1 MTIQNLKLTDYLGVK
16 EPAGQEQVRFR
27 RKLAVPITPGNP
39 LYSLFFNPKYADI
52 FPKQVTGEYNRLTRL
67 QNVTKLSE
75 ETKAIQ
81 EALKLIFQDS
91 DQWGAADFIKKYTDN
106 PEIAEH
112 FRVQLILDGGTNDMK
127 EFMNASNSFIELSTK
142 IMSEKGLNKALNGK
156 PSEQDQFKNAVQ
168 QILGD
173 NNVASDLTNAVFQR
187 YSSLG
192 DIKTDFTNY
201 YNNNLK
207 SIENITRKFTF
218 TKGSIFT
225 VPITVSFTKA
235 ANAWSWTLNIEED
248 KPEKFKDFIK
258 ILQDSVMSQSVSD
271 AFIDQTVDILIDER
285 INDWY
290 RTYKD
295 AKDKEIYI
303 QSLIDG
309 YKYQRENLIKESF
322 PSVKKESLATGEPE
336 VLANGNA
343 NIPVEGAE
351 AIEAVE
357 VKVEQDVRDQLA
369 EISNNYYQLNQSLYE
384 IRDIKKQVVREIRT
398 SGYDIVESESAIPQ
412 GIANLGYDFA
422 ITKGD
427 VQHEKIKIIDD
438 AAFEGIIGGVTLKGC
453 LLENKP
459 LDTSSLDAI
468 KDEFESEDWK
478 AIVARMTTHANKNSW
493 PTGLVSSMKKG
504 GNSLVKD
511 ASGAAIP
518 LTLIK
523 EKQTEEFLL
532 KGLHHNPWFAPDS
545 AAVTADGILDGL
557 KVYEESKRPQLFIDK
572 QKKLESMK
580 GFYEQMLTTAGRLES
595 GVNSIVNAKTNHRT
609 SHKVFTLP
617 GETNFTLDSKITWKD
632 TLNYFKI
639 MGRLP
644 DQGKDQDQGIS
655 SIRCIENTGTI
666 ESYTYSWKE
675 KKRRKRG
682 IWGQKIGKR
691 RYDTK
696 SKTINTEVIPPDWM
710 IHIHSDL
717 PDDSD
722 WNNGYDYIRVIKEG
736 SDDFAVIL
744 GDLKEGNATKEL
756 HSSSSDKEDIV
767 QTFRGFIDACK
778 KFAKFAI
785 AHYDSLINDLK
796 DESHL
801 QRENAISNLQS
812 LSDLRKYALT
822 KARISFLLHWR
833 SPGRFRTSGGRRITN
848 SILPHYDP
856 WATFLDKLQSGNFYN
871 PLGRKVQ
878 IDHFTFQR
886 NGYYT
891 QDGLSM
897 TAYVELLQ
905 GDDSSRAMRV
915 AMFPVLDEYGQEVP
929 KLRRAVINPEA
940 SYDPNP
946 IARLPHVAFIE
957 EHSAAITWGGFCL
970 GELSHTENLAAGEN
984 KTITIEQ
991 MTSLKRKLV
1000 ETFNEENVSEMKDTI
1015 SVEEKL
1021 SEELN
1026 DKVSYEEEQKQKI
1039 ESKSVD
1045 EKTQKYTAEKS
1056 REEVSKTS
1064 FNIDA
1069 GGAAF
1074 GLPVGGGASTSKDI
1088 TKKRKTTQNNEQLL
1102 RDSFTMTSDNAT
1114 KQGRET
1120 QRKDLRE
1127 KIQKATSETSQL
1139 NKVSVNRVS
1148 ESESNESNKRSEVIK
1163 LQNNNVGKA
1172 LSYYFFQL
1180 QNIYSMKETI
1190 EDVSVVISP
1199 AYETIAK
1206 SKVPDLRVF
1215 HITELP
1221 NIYNE
1226 LGGDDFAFILSLI
1239 VYKYA
1244 FENYFYPTNTDKELG
1259 ADPVKGLRCDGG
1271 NKELEEDIKKIK
1283 QGFSPVPLNAA
1294 NQDVGNQGAA
1304 NQGVDIQ
1311 DAENQNTDN
1320 QDAEKPKIYSK
1331 EERQQYFEEINNS
1344 LQSTPLE
1351 FMPIVDK
1358 EELSYTVNS
1367 GGLYMDTEL
1376 GKQMATEPY
1385 LEDRR
1390 DIETSLKRAEVEHLN
1405 AKTKAGVFYPS
1416 PNITPAAGGF
1426 LSKLWP
1432 SSKGKQIATVDGETN
1447 NKVSA

>member
-52 FPKQVTGEYNRLTRL
+52 FPKQVAGENNRLTRL
-67 QNVTKLSE
+67 QNVTELPE
-75 ETKAIQ
+75 ETKEIQ
-81 EALKLIFQDS
+81 DALNAVFRDS
-91 DQWGAADFIKKYTDN
+91 DGWSAENFIKEYTDN

-112 FRVQLILDGGTNDMK
+112 LRVQLISDGGTNDMK
-127 EFMNASNSFIELSTK
+127 EFIDAANSFVELSTK
-142 IMSEKGLNKALNGK
+142 IMSQRALKDSEK
-156 PSEQDQFKNAVQ
+156 PQFANSVQ
-168 QILGD
+168 EILGD

-192 DIKTDFTNY
+192 DIKTDFTSY

-218 TKGSIFT
+218 TRGSIFT

-248 KPEKFKDFIK
+248 SSENLKDFIK
-258 ILQDSVMSQSVSD
+258 FLKDSVMSPSARD
-271 AFIDQTVDILIDER
+271 AFIDQTVDVLIDER

-295 AKDKEIYI
+295 AKDKEVYI

-322 PSVKKESLATGEPE
+322 PSVKKEPLAIGEPVEPE

-343 NIPVEGAE
+343 NIPVEGVE
-351 AIEAVE
+351 AAE

-384 IRDIKKQVVREIRT
+384 IRDTKKQVVREIRT
-398 SGYDIVESESAIPQ
+398 NGYDIAEYKASIPQ
-412 GIANLGYDFA
+412 SIAELGYDFA

-427 VQHEKIKIIDD
+427 VQHEKVKIIDD
-438 AAFEGIIGGVTLKGC
+438 VAFKGIIGEGTLKGC
-453 LLENKP
+453 LLDNKP
-459 LDTSSLDAI
+459 LNTSSLDAI
-468 KDEFESEDWK
+468 KDEFEDIGW
-478 AIVARMTTHANKNSW
+478 ATIVGRITAHANEKENSW
-493 PTGLVSSMKKG
+493 PMGLVSSMKKG
-504 GNSLVKD
+504 GNSLAED
-511 ASGAAIP
+511 TSGSAIP

-532 KGLHHNPWFAPDS
+532 KGLSHNPWFAIDS
-545 AAVTADGILDGL
+545 AAATPDGL
-557 KVYEESKRPQLFIDK
+557 KVYKESERPQLFIDEEEK
-572 QKKLESMK
+572 IESMK
-580 GFYEQMLTTAGRLES
+580 GFYSQMLTNAGLLE
-595 GVNSIVNAKTNHRT
+595 GKVKSIINLHTKHNVFMLPWEEGFT
-609 SHKVFTLP
+609 S
-617 GETNFTLDSKITWKD
+617 DSKITWQD
-632 TLNYFKI
+632 TLTYFKVI
-639 MGRLP
+639 KDSLP
-644 DQGKDQDQGIS
+644 AKGIS
-655 SIRCIENTGTI
+655 SIRCVENGGAI
-666 ESYTYSWKE
+666 ESYIHRWIE
-675 KKRRKRG
+675 KKL
-682 IWGQKIGKR
+682 KR
-691 RYDTK
+691 RGGGRGGRRRSVWEYVHK
-696 SKTINTEVIPPDWM
+696 SETVKEETIPSEWM

-722 WNNGYDYIRVIKEG
+722 WNNGYDYIRVIKKG
-736 SDDFAVIL
+736 GNDFVVTL
-744 GDLKEGNATKEL
+744 GDLKEGKATREL
-756 HSSSSDKEDIV
+756 YSTGLDREGII

-778 KFAKFAI
+778 KFANFGI
-785 AHYDSLINDLK
+785 SHCDSLINDLK
-796 DESHL
+796 DESQL
-801 QRENAISNLQS
+801 QRGSAISNLQS
-812 LSDLRKYALT
+812 LRDLRKYALT

-833 SPGRFRTSGGRRITN
+833 SPGRFKASGGRSITN

-856 WATFLDKLQSGNFYN
+856 WATFLEKLQSGEFYN

-878 IDHFTFQR
+878 IDHFAFQR

-940 SYDPNP
+940 SYEPNP

-984 KTITIEQ
+984 KTITVEQ

-1000 ETFNEENVSEMKDTI
+1000 ETFNEENVSEMKDTV
-1015 SVEEKL
+1015 SVEEKI

-1039 ESKSVD
+1039 ENKSVD
-1045 EKTQKYTAEKS
+1045 ERTQKSTAEKS
-1056 REEVSKTS
+1056 REEVSKTK
-1064 FNIDA
+1064 FDIDA

-1074 GLPVGGGASTSKDI
+1074 GLPVGGGASHSKDI
-1088 TKKRKTTQNNEQLL
+1088 TKKRKTTQSNEQLL
-1102 RDSFTMTSDNAT
+1102 SDSFTMTSDNAT

-1139 NKVSVNRVS
+1139 NKVSINRVS

-1172 LSYYFFQL
+1172 LTYYFFQL
-1180 QNIYSMKETI
+1180 QNIYNMKEII
-1190 EDVSVVISP
+1190 EDVSIVISP

-1244 FENYFYPTNTDKELG
+1244 FENYFYPTNPDKELG

-1283 QGFSPVPLNAA
+1283 QGFLPASLDAP
-1294 NQDVGNQGAA
+1294 
-1304 NQGVDIQ
+1304 
-1311 DAENQNTDN
+1311 DAENQ
-1320 QDAEKPKIYSK
+1320 EIYSK
-1331 EERQQYFEEINNS
+1331 LKQDFEVINNS

-1351 FMPIVDK
+1351 FMPIVNK
-1358 EELSYTVNS
+1358 EELNYTVNS
-1367 GGLYMDTEL
+1367 GGIYMDAEL
-1376 GKQMATEPY
+1376 GKQMVTEPY

-1416 PNITPAAGGF
+1416 PNITPAAGGL

-1432 SSKGKQIATVDGETN
+1432 SSKGKQIATADGETN